1 MKYGHA
7 VKVGG
12 KWYAAGEE
20 VPEAT
25 AITDVEDATDSIS
38 ETVDEPDATVE
49 ESTAVA
55 EPGVV
60 VSEPEKTTGKRKTTK
75 K

>member
-1 MKYGHA
+1 MIYKHT
-7 VKVGG
+7 VKANG

-25 AITDVEDATDSIS
+25 AITDVEP
-38 ETVDEPDATVE
+38 VVEPVVE
-49 ESTAVA
+49 PEA
-55 EPGVV
+55 EPEV
-60 VSEPEKTTGKRKTTK
+60 EPEVEAEAEPEAPAEEQKATGKRKTAK

>member
-1 MKYGHA
+1 MKYNHA
-7 VKVGG
+7 VKANG

-25 AITDVEDATDSIS
+25 AITDVEETVSEM
-38 ETVDEPDATVE
+38 ETVDATAE
-49 ESTAVA
+49 DSSDVA
-55 EPGVV
+55 EPEVV

>member
-1 MKYGHA
+1 MKYKHT

-25 AITDVEDATDSIS
+25 AITDVEDATDSEM

-55 EPGVV
+55 EPEVV
-60 VSEPEKTTGKRKTTK
+60 VSEKEKTTKRKTTK